1 MNELL
6 GLLGWTAWK
15 PVIAAWVLPPVPF
28 ILLMLVGARLLYWRR
43 GLGWAVI
50 FLACTGMWLS
60 QSAAVGRWM
69 QRQWLAPPAALEP
82 QQQAEL
88 RRAAASGRKL
98 AIVVLGGGREALA
111 PEYGL
116 SNLSP
121 TSLARLHYGLH
132 LGRLTGVPV
141 MFSGGVGWGASIG
154 AAEAEAAARIAERDY
169 GRPLKWQE
177 SESRDTRENAARSL
191 ALLQPA
197 GVTQVVL
204 VTHGWHMP
212 RALRAFQVE
221 VQRHNYNL
229 RVLAAPMGLASEEP
243 TSVDWL
249 PSAHGNALVR
259 HVVHELLG
267 QWLGA

>member
-6 GLLGWTAWK
+6 VLLGWNAWK

-28 ILLMLVGARLLYWRR
+28 IVLMLAGARMLYWRR
-43 GLGWAVI
+43 GLAWTVI
-50 FLACTGMWLS
+50 FLACAGMWLS
-60 QSAAVGRWM
+60 QCVAVGHWM
-69 QRQWLAPPAALEP
+69 QRQWLAPPPALD
-82 QQQAEL
+82 AEQLADL
-88 RRAAASGRKL
+88 RRSAASGRRL

-111 PEYGL
+111 PEYGM

-121 TSLARLHYGLH
+121 ASLARLHYGLH

-141 MFSGGVGWGASIG
+141 MFSGGVAWGASVG

-177 SESRDTRENAARSL
+177 GESRDTRENAARSL

-212 RALRAFQVE
+212 RALRAFQAE
-221 VQRHNYNL
+221 VQRHGYSMRL
-229 RVLAAPMGLASEEP
+229 LAAPMGLASDASA
-243 TSVDWL
+243 SVDWL
-249 PSAHGNALVR
+249 PSASGAASVR
-259 HVVHELLG
+259 HAVHELLG
-267 QWLGA
+267 LWAGA

>member
-6 GLLGWTAWK
+6 GLMGLTAWK
-15 PVIAAWVLPPVPF
+15 PVMAAWVLPPVPF
-28 ILLMLVGARLLYWRR
+28 IVLMLVGARMLYWRR
-43 GLGWAVI
+43 GLAWTVI
-50 FLACTGMWLS
+50 LLSCAGMWLS
-60 QSAAVGRWM
+60 QCAAVGHWM
-69 QRQWLAPPAALEP
+69 QRQWLAPPPALEAE
-82 QQQAEL
+82 QQAEL

-121 TSLARLHYGLH
+121 ASLARLHYGLH

-177 SESRDTRENAARSL
+177 AESRDTRENAARSL

-212 RALRAFQVE
+212 RALRAFQAE
-221 VQRHNYNL
+221 VQRHGYPM
-229 RVLAAPMGLASEEP
+229 RVLAAPMGLASDVA

-249 PSAHGNALVR
+249 PSATGAALVR

-267 QWLGA
+267 LWSGA